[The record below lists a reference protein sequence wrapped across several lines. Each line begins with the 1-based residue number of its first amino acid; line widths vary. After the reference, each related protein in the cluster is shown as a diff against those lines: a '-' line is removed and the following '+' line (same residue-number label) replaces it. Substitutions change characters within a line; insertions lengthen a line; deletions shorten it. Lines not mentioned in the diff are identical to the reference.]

1 MTKRLLITAVVLAM
15 LLVACGG
22 GASTLAEGTLTVCT
36 DAPYE
41 PFEIYAE
48 DGTLTGFDMD
58 MIAEV
63 ANRMGLEMEPTVQPF
78 EGIWLQPDAGTCD
91 VVVAAMTITEERAAQ
106 ALFADPYFDADQSLL
121 VRSAD
126 AGSLTDLDALVGKK
140 VGVQVGTTG
149 EIYAEENSPAGVEI
163 VSFDEAAGM
172 FLSLASGDIDAI
184 LQDLPVNGYRST
196 QDDAFVVT
204 AKFPTGEQYGFAS
217 SLDNTELIDEINTI
231 LAEMREDGGYDEIY
245 REYFGTGS

>member
-1 MTKRLLITAVVLAM
+1 M
-15 LLVACGG
+15 LLVACG
-22 GASTLAEGTLTVCT
+22 GASTLAEGTMTVCP

-58 MIAEV
+58 MIREV
-63 ANRMGLEMEPTVQPF
+63 ANRMGLDMEPTVVPF

-91 VVVAAMTITEERAAQ
+91 VVVAAMTITPDRAAQ
-106 ALFADPYFDADQSLL
+106 ALFADAYFDADQSLL
-121 VRSAD
+121 VRAAD
-126 AGSLTDLDALVGKK
+126 AGSITDVDALAGKK

-149 EIYAEENSPAGVEI
+149 EIYAEENAPATATI

-172 FLSLASGDIDAI
+172 VLSLASGDIDAI
-184 LQDLPVNGYRST
+184 LQDLPVNGFRST

-217 SLDNTELIDEINTI
+217 SLDNVDLIDDINSA
-231 LAEMREDGGYDEIY
+231 LADMRDDGGYDEIF
-245 REYFGTGS
+245 EKYFGTSS

>member
-1 MTKRLLITAVVLAM
+1 MTKRLVITSVVLAM

-41 PFEIYAE
+41 PFEIYAD
-48 DGTLTGFDMD
+48 DGTLTGFDID
-58 MIAEV
+58 MIREV
-63 ANRMGLEMEPTVQPF
+63 ANRMDLDMEPLVVPF
-78 EGIWLQPDAGTCD
+78 DGIWLQPDAGTCD

-121 VRSAD
+121 VRAAD
-126 AGSLTDLDALVGKK
+126 ASSLMDVDSLAGKK

-149 EIYAEENSPAGVEI
+149 EIYAEENAPDSAEI

-172 FLSLASGDIDAI
+172 FLSLESGDIDAI
-184 LQDLPVNGYRST
+184 LQDLPVNGFRST
-196 QDDAFVVT
+196 QDDSFVVT
-204 AKFPTGEQYGFAS
+204 AKFSTGEQYGFAS
-217 SLDNTELIDEINTI
+217 SLDNTDLIDDINSA
-231 LAEMREDGGYDEIY
+231 LADMRDDGGYDEIF
-245 REYFGTGS
+245 EKYFGTSS

>member
-1 MTKRLLITAVVLAM
+1 MTKRLLLIFVVLAM

-22 GASTLAEGTLTVCT
+22 ASTIAEGTLTVCT

-41 PFEIYAE
+41 PFEIYAD

-58 MIAEV
+58 MIREV
-63 ANRMGLEMEPTVQPF
+63 ADRMGLDMEPTVVPF
-78 EGIWLQPDAGTCD
+78 DGIWLQPDAGTCD
-91 VVVAAMTITEERAAQ
+91 VVVAAMTITPERQAQ

-121 VRSAD
+121 VRAAD
-126 AGSLTDLDALVGKK
+126 AGSLTDVAALGGKK

-149 EIYAEENSPAGVEI
+149 EIYANENLPDTAEI

-204 AKFPTGEQYGFAS
+204 AKFATGEQYGFAS
-217 SLDNTELIDEINTI
+217 SLDNVDLIDDINAA
-231 LAEMREDGGYDEIY
+231 LAEMRDDGGYDEIFKK
-245 REYFGTGS
+245 YFGTSS

>member
-1 MTKRLLITAVVLAM
+1 M
-15 LLVACGG
+15 LLVACG

-58 MIAEV
+58 MIREV
-63 ANRMGLEMEPTVQPF
+63 ANRMGLDMEPTVVPF

-91 VVVAAMTITEERAAQ
+91 VVVAAMTITPDRAAQ
-106 ALFADPYFDADQSLL
+106 ALFADAYFDADQSLL
-121 VRSAD
+121 VRAAD
-126 AGSLTDLDALVGKK
+126 AGSITDVDALAGKK

-149 EIYAEENSPAGVEI
+149 EIYAEENAPATATI

-184 LQDLPVNGYRST
+184 LQDLPVNGFRST

-217 SLDNTELIDEINTI
+217 SLDNVDLIDDINSA
-231 LAEMREDGGYDEIY
+231 LADMRDDGGYDEIF
-245 REYFGTGS
+245 EKYFGTSS